1 MRVALVSDLHVD
13 SSAAN
18 AEAIPEIVRGVERSG
33 ADCLVLA
40 GDVSADLNR
49 LSEVLEAFAVVD
61 VPRFFVPGNHDIW
74 LHPLTN
80 FSPTIDT
87 TTKYDRLI
95 ARRAREAGF
104 SPVWRS
110 VAMHEDVA
118 FVGTIGWYDYSFAPE
133 WMGLSR
139 QDYERKQHEGLTW
152 QDKNFV
158 RWVSRRQKTS
168 DRPLT
173 DAQATGMFNDDLRA
187 LLLRASRRRAV
198 KRIVVV
204 VHHVP
209 FQEMVRYRNHPRWD
223 YFCAFMGSRSSG
235 EVIRSFEKVT
245 HVLAGHTHVHND
257 LRVGGLRCVA
267 SPLGYLARKRR
278 SLQDEIERAVTLVDL
293 DEA

>member
-13 SSAAN
+13 SSHAN
-18 AEAIPEIVRGVERSG
+18 AQAVPLIVRNVARSH

-40 GDVSADLNR
+40 GDVSADINK
-49 LSEVLEAFAVVD
+49 LSEVLQAFAAVD
-61 VPRFFVPGNHDIW
+61 IPRYFVPGNHDIW

-87 TTKYDRLI
+87 TTKYDRVI

-104 SPVWRS
+104 SAVWRS
-110 VAMHEDVA
+110 VPVEGDVA
-118 FVGTIGWYDYSFAPE
+118 FVGTIGWYDYSFAPASL
-133 WMGLSR
+133 GLSR

-158 RWVSRRQKTS
+158 RWAPRRDRTAG
-168 DRPLT
+168 RPLS
-173 DAQATGMFNDDLRA
+173 DSQATAMFNEDLRT
-187 LLLRASRRRAV
+187 LLLRASRRHAV

-204 VHHVP
+204 THHVP

-223 YFCAFMGSRSSG
+223 YFCAFMGSKSSG
-235 EVIRSFEKVT
+235 ELIQSFDKVT
-245 HVLAGHTHVHND
+245 HVLAGHTHVRFD
-257 LRVGGLRCVA
+257 LRVGRLRCVT

-278 SLQDEIERAVTLVDL
+278 SVEDEIKDAVALIDL
-293 DEA
+293 DEP